1 MGWSAPRVRI
11 IGVFRVIQEAARHH
25 RWLFLSV
32 VAFSV
37 LLPVIELLL
46 PLLAGASVDGSRR
59 AIGLLVAAACA
70 RFVVQSL
77 RRFLAGTFSVRTQH
91 SLRTRMFRAIQSVDA
106 QQGRAFGT
114 GQVISRTITDLTKV
128 QGTVA
133 MLPLMATS
141 ML

>member
-1 MGWSAPRVRI
+1 M
-11 IGVFRVIQEAARHH
+11 
-25 RWLFLSV
+25 
-32 VAFSV
+32 
-37 LLPVIELLL
+37 
-46 PLLAGASVDGSRR
+46 
-59 AIGLLVAAACA
+59 
-70 RFVVQSL
+70 QSL

-141 ML
+141 MLELVLIFAVVLWISPPIAGIVAVQIPLLFAVAYASRTRLYEPSLASQKQAAVIAEQVDRTVSVSYTHLRAHET